1 MDNELA
7 RGKQTRE
14 WTRQNGSGVEW
25 VKRWKAGK
33 VAQSSVQDPYGGGV
47 VQIAARVTRQFMVG
61 QRCKQENRRMRSRC
75 GCRPV
80 GWAKIRRFVCPG
92 KKQVKVA
99 KDPNEKKR
107 MSGCRE
113 SSKGSACGKEARLAR
128 EEDGT
133 EEEECVDV
141 GWAGMSIPGGEA
153 WRVSVPWGGQEGP
166 ESQAASPVD

>member
-33 VAQSSVQDPYGGGV
+33 VAQSSVQDPYGGASFKSQRELHGSSWSGS
-47 VQIAARVTRQFMVG
+47 AASKKTEGCDRDVG
-61 QRCKQENRRMRSRC
+61 AGRSA
-75 GCRPV
+75 GP
-80 GWAKIRRFVCPG
+80 RFVDSSAPG

-113 SSKGSACGKEARLAR
+113 SSKGSGCGKEARLAR

-141 GWAGMSIPGGEA
+141 GCAGMSIPGG
-153 WRVSVPWGGQEGP
+153 RHGGSLFLGGTRR
-166 ESQAASPVD
+166 A